1 MNTIENNKLIAEFLS
16 VENPYHKGHYICPNG
31 IATEPKYMRF
41 DSDWNWLMEVI
52 EKIEN
57 LETNRFDFQINQWN
71 SRIFDHENTEFIV
84 DLNANSK
91 IESVY
96 NACVEFIKWYNQQKH

>member
-1 MNTIENNKLIAEFLS
+1 MNTIENNKIIAEFM
-16 VENPYHKGHYICPNG
+16 NKKDAQINAKGNG
-31 IATEPKYMRF
+31 IEWVIQTKNLKYHT
-41 DSDWNWLMEVI
+41 DWDWLMEVI

-84 DLNANSK
+84 DLNADSK
-91 IESVY
+91 IQAVY
-96 NACVEFIKWYNQQKH
+96 NACIEFIKWYNQNKN